1 MNKLWKLDVAW
12 LWTLDM
18 TSNQGNTK
26 KVFIT
31 EAYRGPQSML
41 GGGMGAAGRLDHVGR
56 MSPSQC
62 NLPLRVTD
70 CLEVTAPAQGI
81 ALTLRHFTDP
91 IDKLNIL
98 SILNALEPDSHC

>member
-1 MNKLWKLDVAW
+1 
-12 LWTLDM
+12 
-18 TSNQGNTK
+18 
-26 KVFIT
+26 
-31 EAYRGPQSML
+31 ML
-41 GGGMGAAGRLDHVGR
+41 GGGMGTAGRLDRVGR

-62 NLPLRVTD
+62 SLPLRVTD